1 MTAWAALLEFA
12 KMKIGERVLIVGG
25 DEIIGYSAIQ
35 LAVAH
40 GCHIVTTCRGENI
53 ALVLAAG
60 ANQAVDCLSE
70 DIQLAV
76 KEKFDVVF
84 DTIGA
89 ARTERIGLGLLKR
102 GEIIGLSLLKRGG
115 RYVNL
120 KENVPLDHPDNL
132 IYPFR
137 DNSELIAD
145 LYKNLRIVYHTI
157 RRPSSRPS
165 LEVISKLVGA
175 GWMRIPIAKTFPIT
189 QVREAFEAAD
199 NLRTLGKMVLTFD

>member
-12 KMKIGERVLIVGG
+12 KMKTGERVLIVGG

-40 GCHIVTTCRGENI
+40 GCHIVTICRGENI

-76 KEKFDVVF
+76 KGKFDVVF
-84 DTIGA
+84 DTIGV

-102 GEIIGLSLLKRGG
+102 GERISLSLLKRGG

-137 DNSELIAD
+137 DNLELIAD
-145 LYKNLRIVYHTI
+145 LYKNLGIGMV
-157 RRPSSRPS
+157 SS
-165 LEVISKLVGA
+165 
-175 GWMRIPIAKTFPIT
+175 
-189 QVREAFEAAD
+189 
-199 NLRTLGKMVLTFD
+199 